1 MEKKGGRIVAVSGD
15 VEGDTPEARMVR
27 QIIASVAEYE
37 RKLIAARVSAAMR
50 HYQAEGR
57 RMGGTVPYGYS
68 IDPADPSRIVPN
80 AAEQDTIAKI
90 KEMAE
95 WGRNMNEIA
104 RRLPPETARTGRWH
118 PEKVRRI
125 LARV

>member
-1 MEKKGGRIVAVSGD
+1 
-15 VEGDTPEARMVR
+15 
-27 QIIASVAEYE
+27 
-37 RKLIAARVSAAMR
+37 
-50 HYQAEGR
+50 
-57 RMGGTVPYGYS
+57 MGGTIPYGYS
-68 IDPADPSRIVPN
+68 IDPDDPSRIVPN